1 VGDDADRLATPACH
15 ADFFEMNSKK
25 GVFMQR
31 RDILLGT
38 SGLLA
43 APFIAPSARAQGRT
57 EIQFWYGLGGALGE
71 RVAEQVTR
79 FNESQPRFRVNANFR
94 GSYVEVMTG
103 AIAAWR
109 AAVNAP

>member
-1 VGDDADRLATPACH
+1 
-15 ADFFEMNSKK
+15 
-25 GVFMQR
+25 MQR
-31 RDILLGT
+31 RHILLGT

-109 AAVNAP
+109 AGTPLSPCRSSWPARPPGTVSGP

>member
-1 VGDDADRLATPACH
+1 
-15 ADFFEMNSKK
+15 MN
-25 GVFMQR
+25 R

-38 SGLLA
+38 GGLLA
-43 APFIAPSARAQGRT
+43 APFIAPSVRAQGRT

-79 FNESQPRFRVNANFR
+79 FNESQSRFRVNANFR

-103 AIAAWR
+103 AIAGRHRRLARRHAAPYR
-109 AAVNAP
+109 AGV